1 MHRMFTSFP
10 AGRAGAAL
18 LLARLSLCAS
28 ILFDSWNRS
37 VGADLCFWN
46 SAVTAISLCLGAGFL
61 TSLAAIASACAE
73 LVVFSNHVN
82 PVTAALAAQCVAMS
96 LLGPGAYSV
105 DNCFYGRK
113 VLVWPR
119 R

>member
-1 MHRMFTSFP
+1 MQRMFTSFP

-28 ILFDSWNRS
+28 VVFDSWNRS

-46 SAVTAISLCLGAGFL
+46 SALTAIALCFGAGFL

-82 PVTAALAAQCVAMS
+82 PMTAALAAHCVAMS

-105 DNCFYGRK
+105 DSCFYGRK